1 MGGML
6 TIDGDTRYATIAN
19 LLGDHFFQ
27 RMKPYEHAS
36 GNIKYLCKN
45 KDIEA
50 LETDADWLIWKF
62 TDADIP
68 TKEGPRIGA
77 VDTEGAIDGLSWN
90 I

>member
-1 MGGML
+1 MGNGSQIDSEFRL
-6 TIDGDTRYATIAN
+6 TAIAA
-19 LLGDHFFQ
+19 LLSDQLYQ
-27 RMKPYEHAS
+27 RMKPYSYGS

-45 KDIEA
+45 RNADA
-50 LETDADWLIWKF
+50 LETDVDWRIWKF

-77 VDTEGAIDGLSWN
+77 VNTEGTIDGLSWN